1 MVYKNKFKRAKQ
13 LRPAT
18 NHIEDIPDRA
28 LKDSIDANQ
37 HELESILSK
46 CADLK
51 MRKIKIFGAAS
62 CLLAYFEEMVDGKH
76 LDNALLRTLM
86 VPRPI
91 ESVSAAQIAE
101 TLQEEFVSIAATKV
115 IETLQEAV
123 LHILKGDTLLFLEGS
138 AQSLAVS
145 IKNPK
150 DRGLE
155 EPNTES
161 LIRGPR
167 VGFIENPQTNMSLIR
182 QRIRSPL
189 LKMEKFTVG
198 SMTKTEVIISYL
210 EKTAP
215 EAIVREVKD
224 RISKIEME
232 SVLESGYIEE
242 MIRDARYSPFPI
254 MQMTERPDSVA
265 ASLIEG
271 KVAIMIQ
278 GTPMVLIVPM
288 TFWSAFQ
295 TVEDFYT
302 NYIFSSVLRWLRY
315 LFAFIAL
322 VLPAFYIAVSTYHQ
336 EMIPTSLALSIASS
350 RELVPFPT
358 WMEMFIME
366 ITFEALREAG
376 IRLPRPVGQ
385 TVSIVGALVI
395 GEAAVQAGI
404 ISAPI
409 VIIVSMTGIA
419 SFLIPNTN
427 MSLTFRLLRFPMMF
441 FSGML
446 GLYGLGASLIAMLI
460 HMGNLR
466 SFGVPYLT
474 PVAPFDPSGLRDV
487 LVRAPW
493 WTMRAR
499 PNYNLGSNALN
510 ESKTNGSG
518 AVSESDNAGGMSAK
532 PEQGDIMK

>member
-1 MVYKNKFKRAKQ
+1 MVYKNKLKRAKPLHQ
-13 LRPAT
+13 TIKPF
-18 NHIEDIPDRA
+18 EDIPEGGLADT
-28 LKDSIDANQ
+28 LDSNQ
-37 HELESILSK
+37 RELESVFSN
-46 CADLK
+46 CSDLK
-51 MRKIKIFGAAS
+51 MRQIKIYGETN
-62 CLLAYFEEMVDGKH
+62 CLMTYFEEMVDGKH
-76 LDNALLRTLM
+76 LDNALLRPLM
-86 VPRPI
+86 TPKPTETVT
-91 ESVSAAQIAE
+91 VAHIAKV
-101 TLQEEFVSIAATKV
+101 LQEEFVSIAEAKIIDTF
-115 IETLQEAV
+115 QEAIQ
-123 LHILKGDTLLFLEGS
+123 HILKGDTLLFLEHS
-138 AQSLAVS
+138 AQALAVGV
-145 IKNPK
+145 KKPK
-150 DRGLE
+150 DRALE

-167 VGFIENPQTNMSLIR
+167 VGFIENIQTNMSLVR
-182 QRIRSPL
+182 QRIQSPL

-198 SMTKTEVIISYL
+198 TLTKTEIVISYI
-210 EKTAP
+210 EKKAP
-215 EAIVREVKD
+215 EAIVREVRD
-224 RISKIEME
+224 RILKIEME

-242 MIRDARYSPFPI
+242 MIRDARYSPFPV

-278 GTPMVLIVPM
+278 GSPMVLIVPM

-302 NYIFSSVLRWLRY
+302 NFIFTSLLRWLRY

-322 VLPAFYIAVSTYHQ
+322 VLPSFYIAVSAYHQ
-336 EMIPTSLALSIASS
+336 EMIPTSLALSIAAS

-358 WMEMFIME
+358 WMEMLIME

-376 IRLPRPVGQ
+376 IRLPRPIGQ

-427 MSLTFRLLRFPMMF
+427 MSLTFRLLRFPMMV

-446 GLYGLGASLIAMLI
+446 GLYGLGAYLIILLI

-493 WTMRAR
+493 WTMRNR
-499 PNYNLGSNALN
+499 PNYNI
-510 ESKTNGSG
+510 GSG
-518 AVSESDNAGGMSAK
+518 SLDEAKTDGSATESATDNTGGMTSDS
-532 PEQGDIMK
+532 EQGA